1 MKTQKEVILEMIQ
14 LVRKAAA
21 GDADAFLE
29 LMENN

>member
-21 GDADAFLE
+21 GDADTFLE
-29 LMENN
+29 TDGK